1 MRRTHLRRPAA
12 ASLLLAAALAVT
24 GCSSS
29 GKEEA
34 KASASASASERSAA
48 ERVEDQVEQD
58 GGAGGDGTTASPS
71 PSASASAAPGPVRPD
86 SELKPATGSFSKEEK
101 EYLKGRVPK
110 SIEPAAV
117 LDIGKE
123 ACQRIERTAKRD
135 KDATVAA
142 VIAGEIRNAEDAV
155 NHLCPEQK
163 PVLDAAKG
171 GYPDGSHT
179 GPAPGRYRT
188 LTAGPGCTWSVTD
201 AKGREAASGPG
212 PGGGEQHEVT
222 IPSGAKEFTSNGC
235 YAWARA
241 GG

>member
-12 ASLLLAAALAVT
+12 ASLLLAAVLAVT

-29 GKEEA
+29 EKDEA
-34 KASASASASERSAA
+34 KAAASASASERSAA
-48 ERVEDQVEQD
+48 ERVEDQVDQD
-58 GGAGGDGTTASPS
+58 GGDGKTESPS
-71 PSASASAAPGPVRPD
+71 PSESADSGPVRPD
-86 SELKPATGSFSKEEK
+86 SELKPATGSFTKDEK
-101 EYLKGRVPK
+101 EYLKGRVPQ

-117 LDIGKE
+117 LDVGKE

-142 VIAGEIRNAEDAV
+142 VIAGEIKDAEDAV

-171 GYPDGSHT
+171 GYADGTHAN
-179 GPAPGRYRT
+179 PAAGRYRT
-188 LTAGPGCTWSVTD
+188 LTAGPGCTWSVMD
-201 AKGREAASGPG
+201 AKGGEVASGPG
-212 PGGGEQHEVT
+212 PEGGDQHELT

-235 YAWARA
+235 YAWARVT
-241 GG
+241 G